1 MNCVICKK
9 QKLYTKYRCKNC
21 YCNSSTDKELDKY
34 LLNKEVWTKNK

>member
-34 LLNKEVWTKNK
+34 LLTEKLLWN